1 MTSYTYL
8 TLILRD
14 MIDNKNTRRMELHK
28 EAILSD
34 AKKKLNI
41 RDFMKLQ
48 KLLNKLKTIN
58 RICD

>member
-1 MTSYTYL
+1 ME
-8 TLILRD
+8 D
-14 MIDNKNTRRMELHK
+14 KNTRRMELHK
-28 EAILSD
+28 KAILSD

-58 RICD
+58 RTCD

>member
-1 MTSYTYL
+1 
-8 TLILRD
+8 
-14 MIDNKNTRRMELHK
+14 MIGNKNTRRMELHK

-58 RICD
+58 RISD